1 LIGGVCGTYG
11 ERRNECGVVVGKP
24 ETDDG
29 LVNLGVNVRNLKGI
43 GWKAVN
49 WVRLAQGSNN

>member
-1 LIGGVCGTYG
+1 MIGGACGTCG

-29 LVNLGVNVRNLKGI
+29 LVNLGVNWRNLKGI
-43 GWKAVN
+43 GWEAVN
-49 WVRLAQGSNN
+49 